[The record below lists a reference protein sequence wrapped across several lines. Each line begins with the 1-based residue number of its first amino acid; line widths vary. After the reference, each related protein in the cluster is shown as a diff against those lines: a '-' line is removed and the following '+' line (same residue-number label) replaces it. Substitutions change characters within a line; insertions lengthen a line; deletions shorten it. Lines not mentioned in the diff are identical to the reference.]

1 MLCTSEEVSRFREQ
15 IWTYYRKHG
24 RSFPWRETDNP
35 YHIFV
40 SEIMLQQTQ
49 TDRVLGKY
57 GPFLDEFPTFK
68 ALAEAPLSRVLALW
82 SGLGYNR
89 RALGLKR
96 SAEIIHRTY
105 RDSLPCETE
114 ELLRLPMIGP
124 ATAGS
129 LQAFVFNLPSVFIE
143 TNIRRVIIHHF
154 FSDCEEI
161 RDRDVMEYV
170 EAVLDRNEPRGW
182 YYAMMDY
189 GVYLKRAVP
198 NPNRRSAA
206 YHRQAPFENS
216 DRQIRG
222 ALLKLLVRHG
232 SLPVEDV
239 YAALEIYEKSRVER
253 CLQTLECEGFIAA
266 ENQVYRIV

>member
-1 MLCTSEEVSRFREQ
+1 MLCAPEEVSRFRER
-15 IWTYYRKHG
+15 IWSYYREHG
-24 RSFPWRETDNP
+24 RRFPWRETDNP
-35 YHIFV
+35 YRIFV

-49 TDRVLGKY
+49 TERVLGKY
-57 GPFLDEFPTFK
+57 GLFLDEFPTFK
-68 ALAEAPLSRVLALW
+68 TLAEAPLSHVLSLW

-89 RALGLKR
+89 RALGLKS

-114 ELLRLPMIGP
+114 KLLSLPMIGP

-129 LQAFVFNLPSVFIE
+129 LQAFVFKLPSVFIE

-154 FSDCEEI
+154 FPDCTEI
-161 RDRDVMEYV
+161 RDRDVMAYV
-170 EAVLDRNEPRGW
+170 EAVLDRNDPRRW

-189 GVYLKRAVP
+189 GVYLKSAVP

-222 ALLKLLVRHG
+222 ALLKLLVRRG
-232 SLPVEDV
+232 PLSDEEV
-239 YAALEIYEKSRVER
+239 YAALESYAKGRVER
-253 CLQTLECEGFIAA
+253 CLESLACEGFIAA
-266 ENQVYRIV
+266 EDRIYRIV